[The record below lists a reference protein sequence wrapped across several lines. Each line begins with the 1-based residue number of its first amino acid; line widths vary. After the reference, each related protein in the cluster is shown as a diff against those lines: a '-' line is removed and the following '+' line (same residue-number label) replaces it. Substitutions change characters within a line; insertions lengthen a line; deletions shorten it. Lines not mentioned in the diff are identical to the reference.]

1 MVMSEWKQFREELLQ
16 DPEVRALYEK
26 RQSELTSDKPTISGD
41 SSEVDSPQEGTA
53 PETQFTS
60 GKLP

>member
-53 PETQFTS
+53 PET
-60 GKLP
+60 